1 MTKEPGP
8 RSTVRDV
15 AASTGVSI
23 ATVSRVL
30 NGHPN
35 VAAGTRDLVLRAVGE
50 LGPRA
55 PLARAV
61 PTERSGPVFVR
72 CPYVLTDYFGLVVS
86 AVAETLELHGRA
98 VLLDAGEVAQ
108 ATHPLLGLAGRPD
121 VAGAVLV
128 LPPERPA
135 ELAALRRTGFP
146 FVVVDPRTPPPPDV
160 AAVSAAH
167 GAGAR
172 RVTAH
177 LLELGH
183 RRIGVI
189 GGPREWSAAVER
201 QAGHAAAMVHAGLM
215 PPPELHR
222 SIEPTTDA
230 GHRAAAELLD
240 LPERPTAL
248 VCFNDK
254 VAIGALHAA
263 AERGLAVPD
272 DLSVTGF
279 DDSDVAR
286 ASVPQLTTARQPL
299 AEMGRI
305 AVGLLVRLMA
315 RHKVDALHVE
325 LATELVVRGST
336 GPAPRSGG
344 PVA

>member
-1 MTKEPGP
+1 MSPSTTP

-15 AASTGVSI
+15 AAATGVSI

-35 VAAGTRDLVLRAVGE
+35 VAAGTRDLVLSTIDE
-50 LGPRA
+50 LGMRA
-55 PLARAV
+55 PLARIPPAAR
-61 PTERSGPVFVR
+61 TGPVFVR

-86 AVAETLELHGRA
+86 AVAETLELHGHP
-98 VLLDAGEVAQ
+98 VLLDAGVLAQ
-108 ATHPLLGLAGRPD
+108 TTHPLLGLAGRSD

-128 LPPERPA
+128 LPPEGGA

-167 GAGAR
+167 GVGAR

-201 QAGHAAAMVHAGLM
+201 QAGHAAAMVHAGVM
-215 PPPELHR
+215 PPRELHR
-222 SIEPTTDA
+222 PIEPTTDE
-230 GHRAAAELLD
+230 GYRAALELLD

-263 AERGLAVPD
+263 AERGLRVPD

-286 ASVPQLTTARQPL
+286 ASNPQLTTVRQPL

-315 RHKVDALHVE
+315 RHKVEALHVE

-336 GPAPRSGG
+336 GPLPTFRTGG
-344 PVA
+344 

>member
-1 MTKEPGP
+1 MTAPVA
-8 RSTVRDV
+8 RATVRDV
-15 AASTGVSI
+15 ATVTGVSI

-35 VAAGTRDLVLRAVGE
+35 VAAPTRDLVLHAVSD
-50 LGPRA
+50 LGQRA
-55 PLARAV
+55 PLPRAT
-61 PTERSGPVFVR
+61 PATRSGPVFVR

-86 AVAETLELHGRA
+86 AVAEALELHGRS
-98 VLLDAGEVAQ
+98 VLLDAGEHA
-108 ATHPLLGLAGRPD
+108 ASTHPLLGLASRAD

-128 LPPERPA
+128 LPPERSA

-146 FVVVDPRTPPPPDV
+146 FVVVDPRTPPPPEV

-167 GAGAR
+167 AAGAR

-177 LLELGH
+177 LLQLGH

-201 QAGHAAAMVHAGLM
+201 QAGHAAAMVHAGHM
-215 PPPELHR
+215 PPSELYR
-222 SIEPTTDA
+222 PIEPTTDQGCHAA
-230 GHRAAAELLD
+230 GELLD
-240 LPERPTAL
+240 LPDRPTAL

-254 VAIGALHAA
+254 VAIGAMHAA
-263 AERGLAVPD
+263 AERGLRVPV

-286 ASVPQLTTARQPL
+286 ASTPQLTTVRQPL

-305 AVGLLVRLMA
+305 AVSLLVRLIA
-315 RHKVDALHVE
+315 RHTVDARHVE

-336 GPAPRSGG
+336 APPPA
-344 PVA
+344 